1 MEEYTK
7 YKIKNDVLNAHV
19 INANTNKEGYAILL
33 PDKDIVVTMPKDFFE
48 DIFVPAEESD
58 GI

>member
-1 MEEYTK
+1 MGEYKK
-7 YKIKNDVLNAHV
+7 YKIKNGVLNASV
-19 INANTNKEGYAILL
+19 INENTNKEGYAILL
-33 PDKDIVVTMPKDFFE
+33 PDKDLVVTMPKDFFE